1 MKRVILIGGAGLI
14 GSSILEYLKNISSS
28 DFEVILFEK
37 KKINKNNYI
46 FCDISNQTSFRSK
59 LKYVNKING
68 KIDAIIN
75 CSFPRIDKKNTNPLK
90 LNFKTFNKNYL
101 LHLNSYLNVMS
112 ESINY
117 FLKNKIKGSIVS
129 FASIYGSFTP
139 NFNIYNKK
147 ILTSLEYNFIKNN
160 ILHAN
165 KYYSKLIRGSGI
177 RLNCISPGG
186 VFDGHNTTF
195 VKKYSKNTNN
205 NSMLDTEDLCSTVEH
220 LLLDGS
226 KKITGQN
233 IIIDDGFTL

>member
-1 MKRVILIGGAGLI
+1 
-14 GSSILEYLKNISSS
+14 
-28 DFEVILFEK
+28 
-37 KKINKNNYI
+37 
-46 FCDISNQTSFRSK
+46 
-59 LKYVNKING
+59 
-68 KIDAIIN
+68 
-75 CSFPRIDKKNTNPLK
+75 
-90 LNFKTFNKNYL
+90 
-101 LHLNSYLNVMS
+101 MS